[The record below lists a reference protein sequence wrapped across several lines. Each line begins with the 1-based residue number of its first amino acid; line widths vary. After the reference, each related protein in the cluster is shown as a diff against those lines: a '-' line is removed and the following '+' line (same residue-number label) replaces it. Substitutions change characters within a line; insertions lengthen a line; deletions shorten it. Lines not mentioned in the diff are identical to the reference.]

1 MTLSAGSRLGPYEIL
16 AAIGA
21 GGMGEVY
28 KAKDTRLDRTV
39 AVKVLPAKSV
49 PSAEARQRFEREART
64 ISQLSHP
71 HICALYDVGREDETE
86 YLVMEYLEGE
96 TLADRLAN
104 GPLPLEQ
111 TLRHGADI
119 ADALDRA
126 HRQGIVH
133 RDLKPGNV
141 MLTRAGVKLLDFG
154 LARSFSAAPDSAA
167 ALTAMPTVPP
177 NLTQEG
183 SILGT
188 VQYMAPEQL
197 EGKTSD
203 ARTDIFALG
212 SLLYEMATGKKAFSG
227 SSQASLISSIMKE
240 EPAAISTLS
249 PMSPP
254 ALDRVVRT
262 CLAKDPDDRWQ
273 TARDVGLQLQGIRD
287 DRSASQPAVLP
298 APGRRR
304 RTALLPWLL
313 AAASLVLAVFGWT
326 HRPPP
331 GPGLPVLRTYLPP
344 PPNANFHTLGANV
357 GGVALSP
364 DGRRLAFGAHEA
376 DGMHRLWVR
385 DLDAL
390 EPYPVPGAEEAIMP
404 FWSPDSRSIGFFA
417 RGKLKA
423 VEASPA
429 PPAARELADVIEPRG
444 ASWGEDGTI
453 VYAPQN
459 FKGLMRVPAAGG
471 TPAPA
476 TELDKS
482 KGETSHRWPF
492 FLPGGKR
499 FLYMARSPDPKSP
512 LDVRT
517 EVLVASLDGKETREV
532 IPAALG
538 ATRTVYT
545 APGFLLFRRGT
556 NLMALAF
563 DLDRLQTSGEP
574 LLVAKDVQGF
584 VATGL
589 SIFSVTPDLLVY
601 STRVAEYPSRLVM
614 LDRSG
619 KELSTVMAGGMLINL
634 ALAADGKT
642 LAVSRVE
649 DPFPPDLWLSDIA
662 VAREIRLTR
671 DAVPQVAPVFHPD
684 GKRLFYSA
692 IANGPWAI
700 WEMPLPGGKDVKVFL
715 QSETT
720 KTSTDVSPDGR
731 YLMYREYNSGTR
743 GDLKYVALDGDRT
756 ERTYIATADDE
767 THATFSPDG
776 RWVAYVS
783 DDSGRKEV
791 YVAAFPDPARRFR
804 VSASGGMQPRWSRD
818 GKELY
823 YIQADQLMA
832 SSVAQ
837 KGDDLVFSQA
847 QPLFKLFFYTRM
859 NPGFDLVAP
868 YAVTP
873 DGKFVA
879 FVRSSKEVTPPLVV
893 VQNWQEGLKP

>member
-1 MTLSAGSRLGPYEIL
+1 
-16 AAIGA
+16 
-21 GGMGEVY
+21 MGEVY
-28 KAKDTRLDRTV
+28 KAKDTRLDRVV
-39 AVKVLPAKSV
+39 AIKVLPEKSI

-71 HICALYDVGREDETE
+71 HICAIYDVGREGDRE
-86 YLVMEYLEGE
+86 YLVMEFLEGE

-104 GPLPLEQ
+104 GALPLEQ
-111 TLRHGADI
+111 TLRHGADV

-133 RDLKPGNV
+133 RDLKPANV
-141 MLTRAGVKLLDFG
+141 MLTRSGVKLLDFG
-154 LARSFSAAPDSAA
+154 LARDFSVAPSSAA
-167 ALTAMPTVPP
+167 AFTALPTVPP

-203 ARTDIFALG
+203 GRTDIFALG
-212 SLLYEMATGKKAFSG
+212 SVLYEMATGRKAFAG
-227 SSQASLISSIMKE
+227 ASQASLISSIMKE
-240 EPAAISTLS
+240 DPAAISSLS

-254 ALDRVVRT
+254 SLDRVVRT

-287 DRSASQPAVLP
+287 DVSRSSSVQGALP
-298 APGRRR
+298 VPGRRR

-313 AAASLVLAVFGWT
+313 AAASLVLAFFAWS
-326 HRPPP
+326 HRAPQ
-331 GPGLPVLRTYLPP
+331 GPTLPVLRTYLPP

-385 DLDAL
+385 DLDLL
-390 EPYPVPGAEEAIMP
+390 EPYAVLGADEAIFP
-404 FWSPDSRSIGFFA
+404 FWSPDSKSIGFFA
-417 RGKLKA
+417 RGKLKV
-423 VEASPA
+423 VEASPN

-459 FKGLMRVPAAGG
+459 YKGLMRVPAAGG
-471 TPAPA
+471 TPTPA
-476 TELDKS
+476 TELDVS
-482 KGETSHRWPF
+482 TGETSHRWPY

-499 FLYMARSPDPKSP
+499 LLYMARSPDPKSP
-512 LDVRT
+512 IDVRN
-517 EVLVASLDGKETREV
+517 EIVVASLDGKERRVV

-563 DLDRLQTSGEP
+563 DLEKLQTSGEP

-589 SIFSVTPDLLVY
+589 SIFSTTPDLLVY
-601 STRVAEYPSRLVM
+601 ATRVSDSPSSLVL

-619 KELSTVMAGGMLINL
+619 KQLSTIMAAGMSINL
-634 ALAADGKT
+634 ALAANGKT
-642 LAVSRVE
+642 VAVARVE
-649 DPFPPDLWLSDIA
+649 EPFPPDLWLSDIG

-671 DAVPQVAPVFHPD
+671 DAIPQVAPVFQPD

-692 IANGPWAI
+692 ISNGPWAI
-700 WEMPLPGGKDVKVFL
+700 WEMSLPGGKDVKLFL
-715 QSETT
+715 ESETT
-720 KTSTDVSPDGR
+720 KTPTDASPDGR
-731 YLMYREYNSGTR
+731 WLMYREYNAGTR

-756 ERTYIATADDE
+756 ARTYIATADDE
-767 THATFSPDG
+767 THAKFSPDG

-783 DDSGRKEV
+783 DDSGRKEI

-804 VSASGGMQPRWSRD
+804 VSTSGGMQPQWSHD
-818 GKELY
+818 GKELF

-832 SSVAQ
+832 SSVAH
-837 KGDDLVFSQA
+837 KGDDLTFSQA
-847 QPLFKLFFYTRM
+847 RPLFKLLFYSRM
-859 NPGFDLVAP
+859 NPGFDLIAP

-873 DGKFVA
+873 DGKFIA

-893 VQNWQEGLKP
+893 VQNWREGLRRSSGVGSAQP